1 MDDEHS
7 KAVAAYV
14 RHKLATPGGPTCKE
28 KYTEAL
34 TMLLSTMPF
43 SAWPKNC
50 RPYTEYL
57 NRMHLNHSERCTLF
71 CFLYVNLPGN
81 HAEKI
86 GWIRDLT
93 SHMLHDRDAVKDMTV
108 TLPKRARDQPHM
120 MCAPDLIADGV
131 PCTFNGDPGRMQCA
145 SGALLQ
151 HAWETHA
158 YKYVYGTPH
167 APAGLVE
174 WNAERMRHCNR
185 G

>member
-1 MDDEHS
+1 MDDD
-7 KAVAAYV
+7 KAVAVYV
-14 RHKLATPGGPTCKE
+14 RLKLATPGGPTCKE

-50 RPYTEYL
+50 EKYIDLL
-57 NRMHLNHSERCTLF
+57 NRMHINHSERMNLF

-86 GWIRDLT
+86 GWIKDLT
-93 SHMLHDRDAVKDMTV
+93 SHMLHDRAAVNDMHL
-108 TLPKRARDQPHM
+108 TLPTRALRHPHL

-131 PCTFNGDPGRMQCA
+131 PCTFTGEPGTMQCA
-145 SGALLQ
+145 RGALLQ
-151 HAWETHA
+151 HAWEAHA
-158 YKYVYGTPH
+158 YRFVDGTPH
-167 APAGLVE
+167 APRCLVE
-174 WNAERMRHCNR
+174 WNSERMQKWSR